1 MSKDIEIFGLKHFLT
16 AYDPND
22 LPSGSIDPL
31 GFERGYLSLA
41 DQILP
46 GMTNVA
52 SCPRY
57 FGLVCAG
64 VRITDL
70 SNIHTRADK
79 INARK
84 KTILLLEK
92 VWALANTLIED
103 EVYSLSVLRGVQ
115 SARVYR
121 SRLSSAGNKYTDL
134 AGLDLLSNQTA
145 YGAIGVYAAVAEYN
159 GLFKNRSEYE
169 LAEVGERLADAFIK
183 ETQFPQE
190 LLDFIGQK
198 SHRVSLDTLSSW
210 GRRAYLW
217 NSPYG
222 HAEEKAIRD
231 MFYDNPKYSNRTV
244 FINTII
250 DLYEMGKFDPEN
262 DDLDQ
267 LLIARLMTVAKKNG
281 HYRHFEVCRIILDYE
296 KIYKYSLLAFQLL
309 LYRSER
315 LGGIFPISTLTQD
328 EEWRG
333 VRQGFTVAANEFFE
347 NCNKTLNRDIL
358 SYHNDIIQFVEI
370 LSGTQNEVQFAEAI
384 LDRHNQVQQGKL
396 DHGKPKA
403 PWVSLDGDDIK
414 LILSQNMASNKAP
427 TIESI
432 SPHHYRLNAANNW
445 MKAAGLYRAG

>member
-1 MSKDIEIFGLKHFLT
+1 MLGLKHFLT

-41 DQILP
+41 DQLFP

-57 FGLVCAG
+57 FGLVCTGA
-64 VRITDL
+64 RITDL

-84 KTILLLEK
+84 RTILILEK
-92 VWALANTLIED
+92 AWALANALIED
-103 EVYSLSVLRGVQ
+103 KVSTLSDLRGIR
-115 SARVYR
+115 SARAYR
-121 SRLSSAGNKYTDL
+121 NRLYSAGNKYTDFD
-134 AGLDLLSNQTA
+134 GFNLLSNQEA

-159 GLFKNRSEYE
+159 DLFKNRSEYE
-169 LAEVGERLADAFIK
+169 LAEVGERLADAFVQ
-183 ETQFPQE
+183 ETQLPQE
-190 LLDFIGQK
+190 LIHFISQK
-198 SHRVSLDTLSSW
+198 SHRVSLETLSSW

-217 NSPYG
+217 NSPQG
-222 HAEEKAIRD
+222 QAEEKAIRD
-231 MFYDNPKYSNRTV
+231 MFYDNPKYSNRTI

-250 DLYEMGKFDPEN
+250 DLYEMGKFDPDH

-267 LLIARLMTVAKKNG
+267 ILIAHLMTVAKRNG
-281 HYRHFEVCRIILDYE
+281 HQRHFEVCRIILDYE
-296 KIYKYSLLAFQLL
+296 KIYKYSLLAFRLL
-309 LYRSER
+309 LYQSER
-315 LGGIFPISTLTQD
+315 LGGIFPISTLTQV

-333 VRQGFTVAANEFFE
+333 IRKGFMVAANEFFE
-347 NCNKTLNRDIL
+347 NCNKTRNLDIL
-358 SYHNDIIQFVEI
+358 SHHDDIIQFVEI
-370 LSGTQNEVQFAEAI
+370 LNHTKNESQFAEGI

-414 LILSQNMASNKAP
+414 LILSQKMASNKVP

-432 SPHHYRLNAANNW
+432 SPHHYRLYAANNW